1 MVFVNGY
8 GKTIMN
14 RTKIDLNTFQVTG
27 ISEIIVEEGLIVN
40 TLSFSPDDTIATL
53 SGGPLRRTNLY
64 TIHPD
69 GSGMRRLTNDRFRNI
84 NPIFTPS
91 GNRLIF
97 VSNRSGSYDIWE
109 IGIDGGGLKQL
120 TEGWNTFLPP
130 IKRPGTGDYL
140 IGHTDREQWYV
151 LPPDAERANLETL
164 KPMPK
169 VDEENQ
175 DWMLPGICTSDGY
188 HVVGTVFLSLIHI

>member
-1 MVFVNGY
+1 M
-8 GKTIMN
+8 
-14 RTKIDLNTFQVTG
+14 
-27 ISEIIVEEGLIVN
+27 
-40 TLSFSPDDTIATL
+40 
-53 SGGPLRRTNLY
+53 
-64 TIHPD
+64 
-69 GSGMRRLTNDRFRNI
+69 
-84 NPIFTPS
+84 
-91 GNRLIF
+91 
-97 VSNRSGSYDIWE
+97 
-109 IGIDGGGLKQL
+109 

-175 DWMLPGICTSDGY
+175 DWMLPERCTSDGTRL
-188 HVVGTVFLSLIHI
+188 VGAIFRSRKSPTEPLAPIGIGIFNFETNMYKVLPTSTIELD